1 MTTLADCLSL
11 VSTTFGISK
20 AELLSERRQRRVSHP
35 RQIGYWLAKH
45 TTTASF
51 PLIAR
56 VFNRA
61 DHTTVMHGCEAVED
75 RRAHNPEMRAL
86 TDILRDQLMGGD
98 VDGRGS
104 TDAGVFRI
112 LSSIPS

>member
-1 MTTLADCLSL
+1 MTTLTDCLDL

-20 AELLSERRQRRVSHP
+20 AELLSERRQRRISHP

-75 RRAHNPEMRAL
+75 RRARNPEMRAL
-86 TDILRDQLMGGD
+86 TDILRDQLTGGD
-98 VDGRGS
+98 GDGRGS
-104 TDAGVFRI
+104 TDTGVFRV